1 MLKGERDTILYISCI
16 RVSKMPTCQG
26 LFDSIA
32 KNDIAARSCC

>member
-1 MLKGERDTILYISCI
+1 MLKGERDNTVYILYIGI
-16 RVSKMPTCQG
+16 SKMPTCQG